1 MRVFVY
7 IGEEGTEAYG
17 LRFPFNE
24 PVEVS
29 DEFVIRKLSGNRFFR
44 EVAVEQVIELPPG
57 EYIASGAG
65 IVPIKRKPGRPRK
78 DA

>member
-7 IGEEGTEAYG
+7 MGEEGTEAFG

-24 PVEVS
+24 PVEVT
-29 DEFVIRKLSGNRFFR
+29 DAHAIKKLSGNRFFT
-44 EVAVEQVIELPPG
+44 EVVDGVE
-57 EYIASGAG
+57 IASEPA
-65 IVPIKRKPGRPRK
+65 KRKPGRPRK

>member
-7 IGEEGTEAYG
+7 TGEEGTEAFG

-24 PVEVS
+24 PVEVN
-29 DEFVIRKLSGNRFFR
+29 DPHAIRKLSGNRFFT
-44 EVAVEQVIELPPG
+44 EVVD
-57 EYIASGAG
+57 GAE
-65 IVPIKRKPGRPRK
+65 ITSETTKRKPGSPRK